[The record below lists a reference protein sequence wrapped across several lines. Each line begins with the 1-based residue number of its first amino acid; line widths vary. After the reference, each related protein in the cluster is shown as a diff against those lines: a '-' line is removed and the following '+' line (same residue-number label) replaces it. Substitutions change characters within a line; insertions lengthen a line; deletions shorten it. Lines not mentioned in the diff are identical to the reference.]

1 MQSTPSRY
9 FMLSL
14 SLVRL
19 MLSVEVGVTTAMS
32 GDRRSRNFYDIKE
45 RTVQGVREVLQ
56 KSLRQPINLSQSAM
70 VSTTVHKQE
79 YLKQL

>member
-1 MQSTPSRY
+1 
-9 FMLSL
+9 MLSL

-56 KSLRQPINLSQSAM
+56 KSLRQPINLSLEPIGNGVNYCTQTGIPQTAM
-70 VSTTVHKQE
+70 KRKS
-79 YLKQL
+79 